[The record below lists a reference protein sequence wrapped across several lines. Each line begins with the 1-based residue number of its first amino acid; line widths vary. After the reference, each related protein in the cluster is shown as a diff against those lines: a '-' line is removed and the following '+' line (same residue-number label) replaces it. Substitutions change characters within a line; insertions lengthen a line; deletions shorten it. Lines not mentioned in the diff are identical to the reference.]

1 MKYRGLGIGAAALAV
16 VLLVIG
22 LVMQNQSSF
31 SHNYVRSQLSAHGI
45 VFTPVSGLLPQQ
57 KKVACLVA
65 NTGKPL
71 TTGSQAE
78 CYGLYQIGIDVTQ
91 IDHGKTYFQDHYN
104 GYLMRQTMYTALAK
118 DPQAKLPATQAAV
131 QASQKA
137 DSIANDLLAGEATKG
152 LLLTAY
158 GFSILGDRAGQA
170 ALTCFI
176 IAGALALAAAAL
188 LVLSRRRR
196 DRTTRTIDFTSAE
209 GEASAAQPS
218 AVGVR

>member
-1 MKYRGLGIGAAALAV
+1 
-16 VLLVIG
+16 
-22 LVMQNQSSF
+22 
-31 SHNYVRSQLSAHGI
+31 
-45 VFTPVSGLLPQQ
+45 
-57 KKVACLVA
+57 
-65 NTGKPL
+65 
-71 TTGSQAE
+71 
-78 CYGLYQIGIDVTQ
+78 
-91 IDHGKTYFQDHYN
+91 
-104 GYLMRQTMYTALAK
+104 MRQTMYAALAK

-209 GEASAAQPS
+209 VEASAPQPT
-218 AVGVR
+218 AAGVR